1 MAKYAAAIDQGTTS
15 TRCMV
20 FDHGGQVVSVAQKEH
35 EQIYPKPGWVEHD
48 ATEIWARTQE
58 VVDEAIS
65 VGGRER
71 GRHRGRRHHQ
81 PARDRRVVWDRTT
94 GEPIHNA
101 LVWQDTRT
109 DKLVDEFSRDGGQA
123 RFQEKVG
130 LPLATYFSGPE
141 DPLDPRQRRRRPR
154 DRPTRATCCSATWT
168 PG

>member
-20 FDHGGQVVSVAQKEH
+20 FDHSGQVVSVSQKEH

-48 ATEIWARTQE
+48 PMEIWARTQE
-58 VVDEAIS
+58 VVDEAVEKAGARAHDIAG
-65 VGGRER
+65 VGITTQRETTF
-71 GRHRGRRHHQ
+71 
-81 PARDRRVVWDRTT
+81 VWDKNP

-109 DKLVDEFSRDGGQA
+109 DKLVDEYSKDGGQA

-130 LPLATYFSGPE
+130 LPLATYFSGPKIRWL
-141 DPLDPRQRRRRPR
+141 LDNVDGAA
-154 DRPTRATCCSATWT
+154 DR
-168 PG
+168 